1 MEIRVKLVDCFMYFN
16 EKDIVYLRLKELYD
30 TVDYFVINEATKTHQ
45 GQDKELSFWKDD
57 RLEQFKDKIVYS
69 SIELDGRF
77 NGLMPKFFPDAK
89 IATEEHEQRIRLFE
103 QIEALNLD
111 NLDIIMISDCDE
123 IPNKDVFQQMIS
135 YPIVALNQM
144 FFVHYVDV
152 YTNKNVT
159 GTVCCKYEGL
169 KYLNTLS
176 SGMGLQILR
185 RDKDFMPRIENG
197 GWHYSYMG
205 GAKSV
210 SEKVV
215 STYDGDLNSKWK
227 TEEASQQL
235 IDESIKNK
243 QSPFSQEPITVLA
256 SEYSAISDLE
266 FITAK
271 QGGWHKQSAK
281 CQLFPK
287 ILESDLN
294 GDFKS
299 LIYNK

>member
-1 MEIRVKLVDCFMYFN
+1 
-16 EKDIVYLRLKELYD
+16 
-30 TVDYFVINEATKTHQ
+30 
-45 GQDKELSFWKDD
+45 
-57 RLEQFKDKIVYS
+57 
-69 SIELDGRF
+69 
-77 NGLMPKFFPDAK
+77 MPKFFPDAK

>member
-1 MEIRVKLVDCFMYFN
+1 MKLVDCFMYFS
-16 EKDIVYLRLKELYD
+16 EKDIAYLRIKELYD
-30 TVDYFVINEATKTHQ
+30 VVDHFVINEATKTHQ

-57 RLEQFKDKIVYS
+57 RLQEFKDKIVYS
-69 SIELDGRF
+69 PINLDGRF
-77 NGLMPKFFPDAK
+77 DSLMPKFFPDAK
-89 IATEEHEQRIRLFE
+89 IGAKEHEQRIRLFE
-103 QIEALNLD
+103 QVEALNLD

-144 FFVHYVDV
+144 FFVHYIDV

-159 GTVCCKYEGL
+159 GTVACKYEGL

-176 SGMGLQILR
+176 FGMGLQILR

-210 SEKVV
+210 SQKVV
-215 STYDGDLNSKWK
+215 STYDGNLNSQWK
-227 TEEASQQL
+227 TEEAAQQL

-243 QSPFSQEPITVLA
+243 KSPFSQEPIYVLDFKYA
-256 SEYSAISDLE
+256 TISDLN

-271 QGGWHKQSAK
+271 QGGWHKEFAK
-281 CQLFPK
+281 CQLHPK
-287 ILESDLN
+287 VLELDFN
-294 GDFKS
+294 GDFENLRYK
-299 LIYNK
+299 K

>member
-210 SEKVV
+210 SQKVV
-215 STYDGDLNSKWK
+215 STYDGNLDSQWK
-227 TEEASQQL
+227 TEQAAQQL
-235 IDESIKNK
+235 IDESIKNR
-243 QSPFSQEPITVLA
+243 QSPFSQEPITILDFKYA
-256 SEYSAISDLE
+256 TIADLK

-271 QGGWHKQSAK
+271 QGGWHKESAK
-281 CQLFPK
+281 CQLHPK
-287 ILESDLN
+287 VLELDFN
-294 GDFKS
+294 GDFQNLRYIK
-299 LIYNK
+299 

>member
-1 MEIRVKLVDCFMYFN
+1 MKLVDCFMYFN
-16 EKDIVYLRLKELYD
+16 EKDIAYLRIKELYD

-45 GQDKELSFWKDD
+45 GQEKELSFWKDD
-57 RLEQFKDKIVYS
+57 RLQEFKDKIIYS
-69 SIELDGRF
+69 PINLDGRF
-77 NGLMPKFFPDAK
+77 DSLMPKFFPDAK
-89 IATEEHEQRIRLFE
+89 IGAKEHEQRIRLFE
-103 QIEALNLD
+103 QVEALNLD

-144 FFVHYVDV
+144 FFVHYIDV

-159 GTVCCKYEGL
+159 GTVACKYEGL

-176 SGMGLQILR
+176 FGMGLQILR

-210 SEKVV
+210 SQKVV
-215 STYDGDLNSKWK
+215 STYDGNLDSQWK
-227 TEEASQQL
+227 TEQAAQQL

-243 QSPFSQEPITVLA
+243 RSPFSQEPITILDFKYA
-256 SEYSAISDLE
+256 TIADLK

-271 QGGWHKQSAK
+271 QGGWHKESAK
-281 CQLFPK
+281 CQLHPK
-287 ILESDLN
+287 VLELDFN
-294 GDFKS
+294 GDFQNLRYIK
-299 LIYNK
+299 

>member
-1 MEIRVKLVDCFMYFN
+1 MKLVDCFMYFN
-16 EKDIVYLRLKELYD
+16 EKDIAYLRIKELYNA
-30 TVDYFVINEATKTHQ
+30 VDYFVINEATKTHQ

-57 RLEQFKDKIVYS
+57 RLQEFKDKIVYS
-69 SIELDGRF
+69 PINLDGRF
-77 NGLMPKFFPDAK
+77 DSLMPKFFPDAK
-89 IATEEHEQRIRLFE
+89 IGAKEHEQRIRLFE
-103 QIEALNLD
+103 QVEALNLD

-144 FFVHYVDV
+144 FFVHYIDV

-159 GTVCCKYEGL
+159 GTVACKYEGI

-176 SGMGLQILR
+176 FGMGLQILR

-210 SEKVV
+210 SQKVV
-215 STYDGDLNSKWK
+215 STYDGNLNSQWK
-227 TEEASQQL
+227 TEEAAQQL

-243 QSPFSQEPITVLA
+243 KSPFSQEPICVLDFKYA
-256 SEYSAISDLE
+256 TISDLN

-271 QGGWHKQSAK
+271 QGGWHKEFAK
-281 CQLFPK
+281 CQLHPK
-287 ILESDLN
+287 VLELDFN
-294 GDFKS
+294 GDFENLRYK
-299 LIYNK
+299 K

>member
-1 MEIRVKLVDCFMYFN
+1 MKLVDCFMYFN
-16 EKDIVYLRLKELYD
+16 EKDIVYLRIKELYD

-45 GQDKELSFWKDD
+45 GEDKELSFWKDD
-57 RLEQFKDKIVYS
+57 RLQEFKDKIVYS
-69 SIELDGRF
+69 PINLDGRF
-77 NGLMPKFFPDAK
+77 DSLMPKFFPDAK
-89 IATEEHEQRIRLFE
+89 IAAEEHEQRIRLFE

-144 FFVHYVDV
+144 FFVHYIDV

-159 GTVCCKYEGL
+159 GTVVCKYEGL

-176 SGMGLQILR
+176 FGMGLQILR

-205 GAKSV
+205 GAKSI
-210 SEKVV
+210 SQKVV
-215 STYDGDLNSKWK
+215 STYDGNLDSKWK
-227 TEEASQQL
+227 TEEAAQQL

-243 QSPFSQEPITVLA
+243 KSPFSQEPISILDFKYATIA
-256 SEYSAISDLE
+256 DLK

-271 QGGWHKQSAK
+271 EGGWHKEFAK
-281 CQLFPK
+281 CQLHPK
-287 ILESDLN
+287 VLELDFN
-294 GDFKS
+294 GDFENLRYK
-299 LIYNK
+299 K